1 MPITPFRNMCVELRD
16 LMKNKVKWVSAEP
29 EHGKLGEVL
38 RMWHI
43 RNKPRTRSCLFSCIS
58 WVWIKMLALY
68 CFTIFFSHFY
78 TGLSLI
84 NLWGEELHWHYV
96 SNKTMSRHNMFYKV
110 RRNLGIK
117 IIEHFLALS
126 KFVPAITWY

>member
-16 LMKNKVKWVSAEP
+16 LMKNKANWVSAEP

-43 RNKPRTRSCLFSCIS
+43 RNKPRTRSCLFSSSS
-58 WVWIKMLALY
+58 WVWIKMLARY
-68 CFTIFFSHFY
+68 CFTRLFLYFY
-78 TGLSLI
+78 TDRSLI

-96 SNKTMSRHNMFYKV
+96 SNKTMCRHNMFYKV
-110 RRNLGIK
+110 RRNPGIK
-117 IIEHFLALS
+117 TIEHFLQLLMC
-126 KFVPAITWY
+126 TCNN